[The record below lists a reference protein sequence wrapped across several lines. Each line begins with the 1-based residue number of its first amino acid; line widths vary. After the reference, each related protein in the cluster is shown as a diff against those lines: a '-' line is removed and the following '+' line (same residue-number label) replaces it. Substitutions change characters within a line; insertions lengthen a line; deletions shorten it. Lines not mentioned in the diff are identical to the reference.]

1 MNSINPILGRMLAR
15 VALPTLMFTASLHAA
30 PTVPNQDKVVVLA
43 EGVSDSPE
51 GARKALVMDAVSR
64 VASTFTMSKQTI
76 TNDEID
82 AKIATFAD
90 GVVSKMTILKG
101 PEKGIDSLYRVS
113 GNVEVVK
120 RNLVDTLRKEEI
132 QFSSTVRSDDLFAR
146 AVSIE
151 ALQRGSAEILEM
163 LFEEDP
169 RRYSAR
175 LAGEINLV
183 PATQLTAREAE
194 QGGLSWMSAVVGV
207 AADVEAYRDGYQ
219 QRLKKILDSVTDT
232 PSRYQCD
239 FGRFDAPTGYIYPVL
254 SESSEVTGLIKSGFD
269 QMTFGA
275 VTDSWV
281 PPAGTNHIYQHMFVA
296 SKTHFGKKVA
306 ELPVF
311 SSRAKWMLAS
321 NKRPVMGYNVLLL
334 GLDHNA
340 YPTLLCYGVAPAFF
354 KPFKDLLAREM
365 THADKPEQALVVTLS
380 LLAHDGSVIKR
391 IEHPLPRGAWATRA
405 FYAGRPIDDEKNERV
420 VLMPIGMNP
429 AFCDALQVE
438 QRRLPSGAVLKN
450 QHIVSSFSTVS
461 NASVTFRFPL
471 SPTEMRRV
479 AEVRTRVTLGRG
491 DSE

>member
-1 MNSINPILGRMLAR
+1 MSGCFSVRIALLAF
-15 VALPTLMFTASLHAA
+15 VCTASLRADSTA
-30 PTVPNQDKVVVLA
+30 LRADKVVVLA

-101 PEKGIDSLYRVS
+101 PEKGVDGLFRVS

-132 QFSSTVRSDDLFAR
+132 KISSAVRSDDLFAR

-151 ALQRGSAEILEM
+151 ALRSGSAEILEM

-169 RRYSAR
+169 RRYTAR
-175 LAGEINLV
+175 LVGEINLV
-183 PATQLTAREAE
+183 PVTQITARETE
-194 QGGLSWMSAVVGV
+194 EGGLSWMSAVVGV
-207 AADVEAYRDGYQ
+207 AANVEAYRDGYQ
-219 QRLKKILDSVTDT
+219 QRLKKILDSITDKS
-232 PSRYQCD
+232 SRYQCD
-239 FGRFDAPTGYIYPVL
+239 FGRFEAPKGYIYPVL
-254 SESSEVTGLIKSGFD
+254 GKSSDVPRLVKNGYD
-269 QMTFGA
+269 RMTFGA

-281 PPAGTNHIYQHMFVA
+281 PPAGTDHIYRHMFIEG
-296 SKTHFGKKVA
+296 KTHFAKKIA
-306 ELPVF
+306 ALPVF

-340 YPTLLCYGVAPAFF
+340 YPTLFCYGVSPAFF
-354 KPFKDLLAREM
+354 KPFKDLLAREKNR
-365 THADKPEQALVVTLS
+365 AGKPEQALVVTLS
-380 LLAHDGSVIKR
+380 LLAHDGTLIKR

-405 FYAGRPIDDEKNERV
+405 FYAGRPKDDEKNERV

-429 AFCDALQVE
+429 AFCDALQVK
-438 QRRLPSGAVLKN
+438 QRRLASGAVLRN
-450 QHIVSSFSTVS
+450 QNLVSSFSTVS

-471 SPTEMRRV
+471 SPAEMRRV

>member
-15 VALPTLMFTASLHAA
+15 VAVPALMFTASLHAA
-30 PTVPNQDKVVVLA
+30 PTVPDQDKVVVLA

-101 PEKGIDSLYRVS
+101 PEKGVDSLYRVS

-132 QFSSTVRSDDLFAR
+132 QISSTVRSDDLFAR

-219 QRLKKILDSVTDT
+219 QRLKKILDSITDT
-232 PSRYQCD
+232 HSRYQCD
-239 FGRFDAPTGYIYPVL
+239 FGRFDAPKGYIYPVFGD
-254 SESSEVTGLIKSGFD
+254 SSEVPKLLKNGFD
-269 QMTFGA
+269 RMTFGA

-281 PPAGTNHIYQHMFVA
+281 PPAGTDHIYRHMFVEG
-296 SKTHFGKKVA
+296 KTQFGKNVA

-334 GLDHNA
+334 GLDHNS
-340 YPTLLCYGVAPAFF
+340 YPALFCYGVAPAFF

-365 THADKPEQALVVTLS
+365 THDKPDQALVVTLS
-380 LLAHDGSVIKR
+380 LLARDGALIKR
-391 IEHPLPRGAWATRA
+391 VEHPLPRGAWATRA
-405 FYAGRPIDDEKNERV
+405 FYAGRPKDDEKNDRV

-438 QRRLPSGAVLKN
+438 QRRLPSGAVLRN
-450 QHIVSSFSTVS
+450 QNIVSSFSTIS

-471 SPTEMRRV
+471 SPAEMRRV